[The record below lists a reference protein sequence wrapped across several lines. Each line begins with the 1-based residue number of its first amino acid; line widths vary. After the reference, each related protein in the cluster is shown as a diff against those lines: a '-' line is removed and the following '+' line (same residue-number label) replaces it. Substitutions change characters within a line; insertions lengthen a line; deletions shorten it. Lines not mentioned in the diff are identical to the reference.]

1 MKFPQRFFADNPQN
15 MKFHTTFVADNPQN
29 INAQKIK

>member
-1 MKFPQRFFADNPQN
+1 MKFHTTFFADNPQN